1 MLGGGCRRAIAGSV
15 AVTGMCGCA
24 ICTLLRAKR
33 RRQFGASKEVN
44 SKVNTAQ
51 AQARQRPG
59 KLPEAEAEAERER
72 VGCPACSALLCF
84 GGEPRGWELHQ
95 AAM

>member
-1 MLGGGCRRAIAGSV
+1 M
-15 AVTGMCGCA
+15 TGMCGCA

-59 KLPEAEAEAERER
+59 KLPEAEAERERPWR
-72 VGCPACSALLCF
+72 VGCPACSALVGNLE
-84 GGEPRGWELHQ
+84 GGREELHQ